1 MTFDGATRRVRQTGG
16 QPMSLCLED
25 GLSNSMI
32 LLHVAMS
39 LDGFIAGPGHD
50 MSWTGGAEY
59 DTPSEL
65 ADEVARATGVV
76 LAGRGWYEVASED
89 EGGAVAGIYGGAWSG
104 PVLVLTH
111 HPERLAS
118 DPTVDAVS
126 NLESGLARAEELAD
140 GRAVSI
146 FGANVARQV
155 LALGRLD
162 EIIVQIVPLVLG
174 DGVRLFGEA
183 PAPRVRLERTYVGT
197 SGRLTDMRF
206 RVAGPPTSEFGLDAI
221 DENRL

>member
-1 MTFDGATRRVRQTGG
+1 
-16 QPMSLCLED
+16 MSLRRED
-25 GLSNSMI
+25 GPKPSMV
-32 LLHVAMS
+32 LVHVAMS
-39 LDGFIAGPGHD
+39 LDGFIAGPRHD
-50 MSWTGGAEY
+50 MSWTGRAEY
-59 DTPSEL
+59 DTSSRL
-65 ADEVARATGVV
+65 ADEVAQATGVV
-76 LAGRGWYEVASED
+76 LAGRGWYEVASAD

-118 DPTVDAVS
+118 DPTVEPVS
-126 NLESGLARAEELAD
+126 DLETALARAEGLAH

-146 FGANVARQV
+146 FGAHVARQV

-183 PAPRVRLERTYVGT
+183 PMPRVSLERMYVGT
-197 SGRLTDMRF
+197 SGTLTDIRF
-206 RVAGPPTSEFGLDAI
+206 RVAGPPS
-221 DENRL
+221 

>member
-1 MTFDGATRRVRQTGG
+1 
-16 QPMSLCLED
+16 MSLRLESSHS
-25 GLSNSMI
+25 GMI
-32 LLHVAMS
+32 LMHVAMS

-59 DTPSEL
+59 DISSGL

-76 LAGRGWYEVASED
+76 LAGRGWYEVASAD

-111 HPERLAS
+111 HPEGLAS
-118 DPTVDAVS
+118 DPTVKAVS
-126 NLESGLARAEELAD
+126 DLEAAPARAEALAK
-140 GRAVSI
+140 GQAVSI
-146 FGANVARQV
+146 FGANVAHQV

-162 EIIVQIVPLVLG
+162 QIIVQIVPLVLG

-183 PAPRVRLERTYVGT
+183 PSSQVRLERTYVGT
-197 SGRLTDMRF
+197 SGALTDIRF
-206 RVAGPPTSEFGLDAI
+206 QVVGPPMPRNVA
-221 DENRL
+221 

>member
-1 MTFDGATRRVRQTGG
+1 
-16 QPMSLCLED
+16 
-25 GLSNSMI
+25 MI
-32 LLHVAMS
+32 LVHAAMS
-39 LDGFIAGPGHD
+39 LDGFIAGPAHD

-59 DTPSEL
+59 DTSSQL
-65 ADEVARATGVV
+65 ADEVARSTGVV
-76 LAGRGWYEVASED
+76 LAGRGWYEVASAD

-118 DPTVDAVS
+118 DETVEAVS
-126 NLESGLARAEELAD
+126 DLETALTRAEELAD

-146 FGANVARQV
+146 FGADVARQV

-174 DGVRLFGEA
+174 DGVRLFGVA
-183 PAPRVRLERTYVGT
+183 PTPRVRLERTYVGT
-197 SGRLTDMRF
+197 SGMLTDVRF
-206 RVAGPPTSEFGLDAI
+206 RVAGPPTAP
-221 DENRL
+221 RTHR

>member
-1 MTFDGATRRVRQTGG
+1 
-16 QPMSLCLED
+16 
-25 GLSNSMI
+25 MI

-59 DTPSEL
+59 DTSSQL
-65 ADEVARATGVV
+65 ADEIARSTAVV
-76 LAGRGWYEVASED
+76 LAGRGWYEVASAD

-118 DPTVDAVS
+118 DPAVEAVTDLGAALS
-126 NLESGLARAEELAD
+126 RAEELAG

-146 FGANVARQV
+146 FGADVARQV

-162 EIIVQIVPLVLG
+162 EIVVQIVPVVLG
-174 DGVRLFGEA
+174 DGVRLFGETPTPDA
-183 PAPRVRLERTYVGT
+183 RLERTYVST
-197 SGRLTDMRF
+197 SGTLTDIRF
-206 RVAGPPTSEFGLDAI
+206 RVIGPMHSTRAAT
-221 DENRL
+221 